1 MPSPSIEEEML
12 FVNNE
17 LNSIAHKTDS
27 LLFTAQGRGR
37 FIVMGRSVAER
48 LHIVSVLRY
57 RLC

>member
-17 LNSIAHKTDS
+17 LNSIAHKTNS

-48 LHIVSVLRY
+48 LRIVSVLLY